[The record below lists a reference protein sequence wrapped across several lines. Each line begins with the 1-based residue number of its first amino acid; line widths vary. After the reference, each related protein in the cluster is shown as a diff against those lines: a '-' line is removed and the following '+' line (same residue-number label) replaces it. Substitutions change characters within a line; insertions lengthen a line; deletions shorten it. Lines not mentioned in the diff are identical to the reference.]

1 MWSPSYIRFSPCVD
15 CRVLININYIC
26 IHEMAARV
34 SCEVGYSRRPNRCY
48 STKFS
53 QWFCSISLICRCV
66 CYSPGRFG
74 PGDLGGVSEQYFKPV
89 FRKVPAD
96 LEVPQGHLARFDC
109 VVSGRPIP
117 DMLWFRDGTEV
128 LPDLLHK
135 IVINEEG
142 ISSLIIDATRL
153 SDSGLYTCIARN
165 RAGEDRFQVRLNI
178 LRTF

>member
-1 MWSPSYIRFSPCVD
+1 VCV
-15 CRVLININYIC
+15 
-26 IHEMAARV
+26 
-34 SCEVGYSRRPNRCY
+34 
-48 STKFS
+48 F
-53 QWFCSISLICRCV
+53 
-66 CYSPGRFG
+66 YSPGRLRE
-74 PGDLGGVSEQYFKPV
+74 GDLGGVSEAYFKPV

-96 LEVPQGHLARFDC
+96 LEVPEGHLARFDC

-128 LPDLLHK
+128 LPDFLHK

-142 ISSLIIDATRL
+142 ISSLIIDSARL

>member
-1 MWSPSYIRFSPCVD
+1 MWSIHAGITTDLKPSSLYSSASLFCPCV
-15 CRVLININYIC
+15 
-26 IHEMAARV
+26 
-34 SCEVGYSRRPNRCY
+34 
-48 STKFS
+48 
-53 QWFCSISLICRCV
+53 W
-66 CYSPGRFG
+66 YSPGRIG
-74 PGDLGGVSEQYFKPV
+74 HGEPGGVSEQYFKPV

-96 LEVPQGHLARFDC
+96 LEVPEGHLARFDC